1 MDYLPVFLGFA
12 VSFFVG
18 LTGMGGGALM
28 TPALIFL
35 GISPRVAIGTDLL
48 YAAVTRLLGSG
59 LHFRKGNV
67 NTHLAVFLLLG
78 SIPGSLAS
86 GAVMRVIGE
95 SYGYA
100 VLDTYL
106 MKILGVTLVSVSL
119 ITLYRAMTRE
129 QGILSVEEANGGHP
143 PTFILVTVGF
153 FVGAIVQLTSVGS
166 GILVTL
172 FLLAFTR
179 MYPRVIVGT
188 DILYGFFLTSF
199 ATMIHLTMG
208 NINFG
213 LAGMLVLGA
222 IPGTYLGVMFNSK
235 IDEKP
240 LRIILASI
248 VFLSGVA
255 LLVKGM

>member
-1 MDYLPVFLGFA
+1 MDYIAVFLGFT

-35 GISPRVAIGTDLL
+35 GIPPRVAIGTDLL
-48 YAAVTRLLGSG
+48 FAAVTRLLGSG

-67 NTHLAVFLLLG
+67 NLSLALFLLLG
-78 SIPGSLAS
+78 SIPGSLLS

-100 VLDTYL
+100 ALDTYL

-119 ITLYRAMTRE
+119 ITLYRAVARE
-129 QGILSVEEANGGHP
+129 QSSLSGEADGRHLS
-143 PTFILVTVGF
+143 TTLLVTVGF
-153 FVGAIVQLTSVGS
+153 FVGAVVQLTSVGS

-172 FLLAFTR
+172 FLLAFTK
-179 MYPRVIVGT
+179 MYPRTIVGT
-188 DILYGFFLTSF
+188 DILYGFLLTSF

-208 NINFG
+208 NVNFG
-213 LAGMLVLGA
+213 LAGMLILGA
-222 IPGTYLGVMFNSK
+222 IPGTYLGVMLNSK

-240 LRIILASI
+240 LRVILASI
-248 VFLSGVA
+248 VFLSGA
-255 LLVKGM
+255 ILLVRGL